1 MMNNSK
7 ECEPS
12 LISKKDGSWRWPRGP
27 VALEFPC
34 SVAADGDGNIII
46 SDSENPRIRK
56 IAAEGA
62 EEEDAADVPDVVDP
76 DSDDDSVTGVRGVMG
91 ASSGAGGAAGKQT
104 EEEEEL

>member
-1 MMNNSK
+1 MV
-7 ECEPS
+7 
-12 LISKKDGSWRWPRGP
+12 LGDGQGAQSHF
-27 VALEFPC
+27 EFPC

-76 DSDDDSVTGVRGVMG
+76 DSDDDENVKVNNQNQS
-91 ASSGAGGAAGKQT
+91 
-104 EEEEEL
+104 